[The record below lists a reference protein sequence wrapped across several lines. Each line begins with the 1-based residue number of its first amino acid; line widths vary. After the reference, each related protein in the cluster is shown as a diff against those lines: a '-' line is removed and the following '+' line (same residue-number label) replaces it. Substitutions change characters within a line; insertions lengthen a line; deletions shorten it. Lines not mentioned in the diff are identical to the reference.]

1 MQKNVPHEG
10 IRLPKQETFP
20 KGFAAQAAGSYTA
33 ELEARDSNS
42 HPCSCPPRSRLKPKP
57 MREQRKLVVFLGERK
72 QGQVTPIV
80 ELYAQLC
87 PLLKDARCAQ

>member
-42 HPCSCPPRSRLKPKP
+42 HPCSLPS
-57 MREQRKLVVFLGERK
+57 
-72 QGQVTPIV
+72 PIP
-80 ELYAQLC
+80 AQTKADEGATKTRRIL
-87 PLLKDARCAQ
+87 R